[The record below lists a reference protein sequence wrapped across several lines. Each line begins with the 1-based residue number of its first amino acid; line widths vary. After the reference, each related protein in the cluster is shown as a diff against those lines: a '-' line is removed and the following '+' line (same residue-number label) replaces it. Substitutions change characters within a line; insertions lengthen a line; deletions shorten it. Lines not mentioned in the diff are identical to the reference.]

1 MSDMLSTR
9 RLALA
14 GSIGPVLVALA
25 AIGVPIVIIA
35 TLFLGG
41 AVKQA
46 GGIIGIISLLVVFG
60 WYELLG
66 VSLLRNPLRG
76 ASVLSM

>member
-1 MSDMLSTR
+1 
-9 RLALA
+9 
-14 GSIGPVLVALA
+14 
-25 AIGVPIVIIA
+25 
-35 TLFLGG
+35 
-41 AVKQA
+41 VKQA

-66 VSLLRNPLRG
+66 VRLLRNPLRG